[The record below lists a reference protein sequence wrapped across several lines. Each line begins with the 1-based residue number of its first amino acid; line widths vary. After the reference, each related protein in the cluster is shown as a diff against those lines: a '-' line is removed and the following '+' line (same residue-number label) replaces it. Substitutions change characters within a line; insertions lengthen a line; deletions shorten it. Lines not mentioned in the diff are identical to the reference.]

1 MKHLKEY
8 SEEDL
13 TDLASDL
20 KSIGQSDWMGFY
32 ITYKVCGDDAAG
44 ASAIAVVGQSWKRI
58 SKMILDDF
66 GIEDPEEM
74 DIDIE
79 KLTDVDSIMES
90 INDFHGSNLGST
102 WESFEF
108 KFWEMSP
115 KKLENY
121 IEAADLLDTGDVLE
135 MGRRYFS
142 DFDSKILQPRYK

>member
-8 SEEDL
+8 NEEDL
-13 TDLASDL
+13 ADLASDL

-44 ASAIAVVGQSWKRI
+44 ASAIAVVGHSWKRI
-58 SKMILDDF
+58 AEMILDDF
-66 GIEDPEEM
+66 GIEDPEDA
-74 DIDIE
+74 DINTD
-79 KLTDVDSIMES
+79 KLTTVDSIMES
-90 INDFHGSNLGST
+90 INDFYGSNLGGT

-108 KFWEMSP
+108 KFWEMNP

-121 IEAADLLDTGDVLE
+121 IEVADLLDTGDVLE

-142 DFDSKILQPRYK
+142 DFDTKVLQRRY

>member
-32 ITYKVCGDDAAG
+32 ITYKVCGDDSAG
-44 ASAIAVVGQSWKRI
+44 ASAIAVVGYSWKRI
-58 SKMILDDF
+58 AEMILEDF
-66 GIEDPEEM
+66 GIGDGDW
-74 DIDIE
+74 DIDVSTLKSVE
-79 KLTDVDSIMES
+79 DIMEAV
-90 INDFHGSNLGST
+90 NDSYGSNMGST

-115 KKLENY
+115 KKLENS
-121 IEAADLLDTGDVLE
+121 IEVADLLDTGDVLE

-142 DFDSKILQPRYK
+142 DFDTKVLQRRY